1 MSRHANSRVQEGT
14 LEYINIVKKHEEIYN
29 ITHPGYK
36 NLESKSIA
44 WKRISEEINLP
55 IDTCKR
61 KWKNLRDS
69 YTKYLR
75 SFRTGTKTSRKY
87 QYWAHAHH
95 MDFLKPFQG
104 PSRRSSS
111 SNQYENQDN
120 QMPKDEF
127 ECDLGYTV
135 LDKISIENVEE
146 SICLDEE
153 IEPKVEIHTENK
165 KPEEVVTVEK
175 LSPPAIEEKPQTNHK
190 LSKPATK
197 TVSFKP
203 NKFKN
208 NVIQISNQ
216 YKHFDHSNNFST
228 VIRGNKDVD
237 SLQLFFLSLAK
248 TVSTM
253 PKKKQALIK
262 MKCMKIITDVEIEL
276 SQNEYNQDM
285 HKLEEFTYVM
295 SPSRIEIDLSSGG
308 EEEESN

>member
-1 MSRHANSRVQEGT
+1 M
-14 LEYINIVKKHEEIYN
+14 
-29 ITHPGYK
+29 
-36 NLESKSIA
+36 
-44 WKRISEEINLP
+44 IS
-55 IDTCKR
+55 
-61 KWKNLRDS
+61 
-69 YTKYLR
+69 
-75 SFRTGTKTSRKY
+75 F
-87 QYWAHAHH
+87 
-95 MDFLKPFQG
+95 F
-104 PSRRSSS
+104 RRSSS
-111 SNQYENQDN
+111 SNHYENQDN
-120 QMPKDEF
+120 QMPKDEL

-135 LDKISIENVEE
+135 LGKISMDNVEE
-146 SICLDEE
+146 PICLDDDVEQRIE
-153 IEPKVEIHTENK
+153 IPSEMK
-165 KPEEVVTVEK
+165 KQELVSEK
-175 LSPPAIEEKPQTNHK
+175 PPPAVLEEKPQANHK
-190 LSKPATK
+190 SLKALNK

-216 YKHFDHSNNFST
+216 YKHFDHSNNFSA

-276 SQNEYNQDM
+276 SQNEYSHET